1 MFTLFCITIVLCLI
15 SGWIGDIIP
24 SFFEMVIGSFSI
36 FSLINTK
43 EDMPMQNTMI
53 SAMSAG
59 VAMNGMS
66 CLSDMKKNFI
76 IISTDS

>member
-1 MFTLFCITIVLCLI
+1 
-15 SGWIGDIIP
+15 
-24 SFFEMVIGSFSI
+24 MVIGSFSI

-53 SAMSAG
+53 LAMSAG

-66 CLSDMKKNFI
+66 CLSDMKNNFI